1 VGSGVHFFII
11 KYVSWTVYARF
22 HYIYILQHP
31 VCHVCG
37 GRIIQKN
44 MFSCARIV
52 EHDMSPLD
60 SILTSKGQS
69 CVTEMC
75 AEARPNAPRW
85 TSAPSSTSASTSH
98 AYHLK
103 RWFRK
108 AEAAA
113 RVRCGEEFL
122 RKAEHDGRQRKERAV
137 GPP

>member
-1 VGSGVHFFII
+1 MIFSIHISGVGSDVHFFII
-11 KYVSWTVYARF
+11 KYVSWTVYALF
-22 HYIYILQHP
+22 SLDVYILQHP

-75 AEARPNAPRW
+75 AEAVRHNLLLPFLHYWRMVG
-85 TSAPSSTSASTSH
+85 SADHS
-98 AYHLK
+98 LLG
-103 RWFRK
+103 
-108 AEAAA
+108 
-113 RVRCGEEFL
+113 VR
-122 RKAEHDGRQRKERAV
+122 D
-137 GPP
+137 